1 MLSLEDIFVFKSVTS
16 RERDREDMY
25 LLFLQGLDFEVI
37 RNEIISQNEQNRNAA
52 WMAFFFNGL
61 EEMVDRYS
69 IVIPYFEDFH
79 DMGYSDMLS
88 QMILDR
94 LKKGNA
100 TEEEIGHE
108 FGVDDIDKHLKYLV
122 KKNLVIRNTDGSYSL
137 NLIL

>member
-1 MLSLEDIFVFKSVTS
+1 MRRVKSF
-16 RERDREDMY
+16 R
-25 LLFLQGLDFEVI
+25 L
-37 RNEIISQNEQNRNAA
+37 NEQNRNAA
-52 WMAFFFNGL
+52 WVAFFFNGL

-108 FGVDDIDKHLKYLV
+108 FGVDDIEKHLEYLV
-122 KKNLVIRNTDGSYSL
+122 QKKLVVRNSYGSDSL